1 MEEIPFAESVLMV
14 RLERKKKKCQSWNHK
29 VTSSVFLWV
38 NHLAQRHKMRNN
50 CIKAKY
56 TQKKKKKGG
65 VMTLNQVHWGKTDGT
80 KIAHV
85 IGNKT
90 CKNLK
95 IEWKVGFLSEK

>member
-1 MEEIPFAESVLMV
+1 
-14 RLERKKKKCQSWNHK
+14 
-29 VTSSVFLWV
+29 
-38 NHLAQRHKMRNN
+38 MRNN

-56 TQKKKKKGG
+56 TQKKKKGG

-95 IEWKVGFLSEK
+95 IE

>member
-1 MEEIPFAESVLMV
+1 MYSCEWTIWHKDIKWEITVL
-14 RLERKKKKCQSWNHK
+14 KQN
-29 VTSSVFLWV
+29 
-38 NHLAQRHKMRNN
+38 
-50 CIKAKY
+50 IP
-56 TQKKKKKGG
+56 KKKKKGG

>member
-1 MEEIPFAESVLMV
+1 M
-14 RLERKKKKCQSWNHK
+14 
-29 VTSSVFLWV
+29 T
-38 NHLAQRHKMRNN
+38 QRHKWEVTVLKENKPKKRGGGGL
-50 CIKAKY
+50 AK
-56 TQKKKKKGG
+56 
-65 VMTLNQVHWGKTDGT
+65 TLNQVHWGKNDGT